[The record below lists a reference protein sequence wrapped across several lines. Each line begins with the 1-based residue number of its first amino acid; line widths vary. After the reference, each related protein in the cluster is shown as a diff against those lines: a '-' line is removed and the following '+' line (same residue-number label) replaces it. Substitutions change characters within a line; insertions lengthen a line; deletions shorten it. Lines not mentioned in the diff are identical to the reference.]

1 MLTIALERDVTTHH
15 SQYKM
20 NIFVVNLI
28 LFLLTAIKCQQEKY
42 FSSLVQLE
50 KLAVIESEFITKL
63 AAIVDEVSDEDY
75 VRK

>member
-1 MLTIALERDVTTHH
+1 
-15 SQYKM
+15 M

-28 LFLLTAIKCQQEKY
+28 LFLLTAIKCQQEEY

-63 AAIVDEVSDEDY
+63 KAIVDEVSDEDY